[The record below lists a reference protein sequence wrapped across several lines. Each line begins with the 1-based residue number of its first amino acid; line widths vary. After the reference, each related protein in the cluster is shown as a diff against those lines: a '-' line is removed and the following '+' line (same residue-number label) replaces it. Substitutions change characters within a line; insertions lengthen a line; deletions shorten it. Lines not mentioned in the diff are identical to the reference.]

1 MRKSVYFKMVRIR
14 RLLIVA
20 LAALACMC
28 VCGCMSCSDEKVI
41 DGGISIGRH
50 FYMVNDSTIMLD
62 FFNWERV
69 EFYSSYIQGRDE
81 EFRVTGYLAY
91 LVNVNRDTVYRKID
105 FPQNRK
111 SDYLDQV
118 EDGLI
123 FFFSKSDYPEG
134 NLTRASEWKFAHN
147 GKVAKLNINSG
158 DIDSTDY
165 LVEFRNENFNGKK
178 ILSLHDMKLGLEY
191 KSRFFYVWDIAEN
204 SIARW
209 EPTGE
214 SKWMAEC
221 NDIRWTEDGFRC
233 LEEKNGKILMIDENK
248 NVLDSLQTKG
258 CSFPE
263 CFYNSLR
270 FYGNY
275 IGVGPQIYKMYEDG
289 KIGDKPLFEI
299 YFEEFTSGRTV
310 LYTSSGDTVYYSEE
324 NIK

>member
-1 MRKSVYFKMVRIR
+1 MKHLLKKSEIEG
-14 RLLIVA
+14 LLAILA
-20 LAALACMC
+20 LAFACVSMW
-28 VCGCMSCSDEKVI
+28 GCMGCSDEKVI
-41 DGGISIGRH
+41 DSGISIGRN

-62 FFNWERV
+62 FFNWETV

-91 LVNVNRDTVYRKID
+91 LVNVNKDTVYKRID
-105 FPQNRK
+105 FPK
-111 SDYLDQV
+111 YEMKESIDQI
-118 EDGLI
+118 EDSLI
-123 FFFSKSDYPEG
+123 LYYVQGKDGFSNIIE
-134 NLTRASEWKFAHN
+134 LASWKF
-147 GKVAKLNINSG
+147 LNDKTLSKINVCSERV
-158 DIDSTDY
+158 DSTDY
-165 LVEFRNENFNGKK
+165 LTEFHSGLFKDKK

-191 KSRFFYVWDIAEN
+191 KNRVFYVWDIAEN

-214 SKWMAEC
+214 SAWMAEC
-221 NDIRWTEDGFRC
+221 HDIRWTEDGFRC
-233 LEEKNGKILMIDENK
+233 LDEKNGKILMIDENK

-258 CSFPE
+258 CGLPE

-275 IGVGPQIYKMYEDG
+275 IGVGHQIYKMYDDG
-289 KIGDKPLFEI
+289 EIGDKPLFEI

-310 LYTSSGDTVYYSEE
+310 LYPSSGDTVYYSEE

>member
-1 MRKSVYFKMVRIR
+1 MKHLLKKFGIQR
-14 RLLIVA
+14 LIVA
-20 LAALACMC
+20 AITAISC
-28 VCGCMSCSDEKVI
+28 VSMWGCTSCSEEKVI
-41 DGGISIGRH
+41 DSGTSIGRH
-50 FYMVNDSTIMLD
+50 FYMVDDSTVMLD
-62 FFNWERV
+62 FFNWETV

-81 EFRVTGYLAY
+81 EFRVTGCLAY
-91 LVNVNRDTVYRKID
+91 LVNVNRDTVYKKID
-105 FPQNRK
+105 FPENKK
-111 SDYLDQV
+111 SESLDLV

-123 FFFSKSDYPEG
+123 LFFSNDDYATG
-134 NLTRASEWKFAHN
+134 DVSKASEWRFAQSGN
-147 GKVAKLNINSG
+147 VVKLNAVSG

-165 LVEFRNENFNGKK
+165 LVDFRNENFKGKK

-191 KSRFFYVWDIAEN
+191 RSRFFYVWDIAEN

-214 SKWMAEC
+214 SAWMAEC

-233 LEEKNGKILMIDENK
+233 LDEKNGKILMIDENK

-258 CSFPE
+258 CGLSE

-275 IGVGPQIYKMYEDG
+275 IGVGHQIYKMYDDG
-289 KIGDKPLFEI
+289 EISDKPLFEI

-310 LYTSSGDTVYYSEE
+310 LYPSSGDTVYYSEE

>member
-1 MRKSVYFKMVRIR
+1 MKN
-14 RLLIVA
+14 LLKKFEIEGLLAILA
-20 LAALACMC
+20 LAFACVSMW
-28 VCGCMSCSDEKVI
+28 GCMGCSDEKVI
-41 DGGISIGRH
+41 DSGISVGNH
-50 FYMVNDSTIMLD
+50 FYMVDDSTIMLD
-62 FFNWERV
+62 FFSWETV

-91 LVNVNRDTVYRKID
+91 LVNVNKDTVYKKID
-105 FPQNRK
+105 FPENKK
-111 SDYLDQV
+111 SESLDLV

-123 FFFSKSDYPEG
+123 FFFSNDDYATG
-134 NLTRASEWKFAHN
+134 DLSKASEWRFAQSGN
-147 GKVAKLNINSG
+147 VVKLNAVSG

-165 LVEFRNENFNGKK
+165 LVDFRNENFKGKK
-178 ILSLHDMKLGLEY
+178 ILSLHDMNLGLEY
-191 KSRFFYVWDIAEN
+191 KNRVFYVWDVAEN

-214 SKWMAEC
+214 SAWMAEC

-233 LEEKNGKILMIDENK
+233 LDEKNGKILMIDENK

-258 CSFPE
+258 CGLSE

-275 IGVGPQIYKMYEDG
+275 IGVGHQIYKMYDDG
-289 KIGDKPLFEI
+289 EIGDKPLFEI

-310 LYTSSGDTVYYSEE
+310 LYPSSGDTVYYSEE

>member
-1 MRKSVYFKMVRIR
+1 MKNLLKKSEMA
-14 RLLIVA
+14 RLLAVA
-20 LAALACMC
+20 ITAFAC
-28 VCGCMSCSDEKVI
+28 VCMWGCMGCSEEKVI
-41 DGGISIGRH
+41 DSGISIGRN

-62 FFNWERV
+62 FFNWETV

-91 LVNVNRDTVYRKID
+91 LVNVNRDTVYKKID
-105 FPQNRK
+105 FPENKK
-111 SDYLDQV
+111 SESLDLV

-123 FFFSKSDYPEG
+123 FFFSNDDYATG
-134 NLTRASEWKFAHN
+134 DVSKASEWRFAQSGN
-147 GKVAKLNINSG
+147 VVKLNAVSG

-165 LVEFRNENFNGKK
+165 LVDFRNENFKGKK

-191 KSRFFYVWDIAEN
+191 RSRFFYVWDIAEN

-214 SKWMAEC
+214 SAWMAEC

-233 LEEKNGKILMIDENK
+233 LDEKNGKILMIDENK

-258 CSFPE
+258 CGLSE

-275 IGVGPQIYKMYEDG
+275 IGVGHQIYKMYDDG
-289 KIGDKPLFEI
+289 EISDKPLFEI

-310 LYTSSGDTVYYSEE
+310 LYPSSGDTVYYSEE

>member
-1 MRKSVYFKMVRIR
+1 MKNLLKKSEIEG
-14 RLLIVA
+14 LLAILA
-20 LAALACMC
+20 LAFACIGLW
-28 VCGCMSCSDEKVI
+28 GCTSCSDEKVI
-41 DGGISIGRH
+41 DSGTSIGRH
-50 FYMVNDSTIMLD
+50 FYMVDDSTVMLD
-62 FFNWERV
+62 FFNWETV

-91 LVNVNRDTVYRKID
+91 LVNVNRDTVYKKID
-105 FPQNRK
+105 FPENKK
-111 SDYLDQV
+111 SESLDQV

-123 FFFSKSDYPEG
+123 LFFSNDDYATG
-134 NLTRASEWKFAHN
+134 DVSKASEWRFAQSGN
-147 GKVAKLNINSG
+147 VVKLNAVSG

-165 LVEFRNENFNGKK
+165 LVDFRNENFKGKK

-191 KSRFFYVWDIAEN
+191 KNRVFYVWDIAEN

-214 SKWMAEC
+214 SAWMAEC

-233 LEEKNGKILMIDENK
+233 LDEKNGKILMIDENK

-258 CSFPE
+258 CGLPE

-275 IGVGPQIYKMYEDG
+275 IGVGHQIYKMYDDG
-289 KIGDKPLFEI
+289 EIGDKPLFEI

-310 LYTSSGDTVYYSEE
+310 LYPSSGDTVYYSEE

>member
-1 MRKSVYFKMVRIR
+1 MKNLLKKSEIEGLFAI
-14 RLLIVA
+14 LA
-20 LAALACMC
+20 LAFACISMW
-28 VCGCMSCSDEKVI
+28 GCMGCSDEKVI
-41 DGGISIGRH
+41 DSGISIGRH
-50 FYMVNDSTIMLD
+50 FYMVDDSTVMLD
-62 FFNWERV
+62 FFNWEMV

-91 LVNVNRDTVYRKID
+91 LVNVNRDTVYKKID
-105 FPQNRK
+105 FPENKK
-111 SDYLDQV
+111 SESLDLV

-123 FFFSKSDYPEG
+123 FFFSNDDYATG
-134 NLTRASEWKFAHN
+134 DVSKASEWRFAQN
-147 GKVAKLNINSG
+147 GNVVKLNAVSG

-165 LVEFRNENFNGKK
+165 LVDFRNENFKGKK
-178 ILSLHDMKLGLEY
+178 ILSLHDMNLELEY
-191 KSRFFYVWDIAEN
+191 KNRVFYVWDIAEN

-214 SKWMAEC
+214 SAWMAEC

-233 LEEKNGKILMIDENK
+233 LDEKNGKILMIDENK

-258 CSFPE
+258 CGLSE

-270 FYGNY
+270 FYGSY
-275 IGVGPQIYKMYEDG
+275 IGVGHQIYKMYDDG
-289 KIGDKPLFEI
+289 EIGDKPLFEI

-310 LYTSSGDTVYYSEE
+310 LYPSSGDTVYYSEE